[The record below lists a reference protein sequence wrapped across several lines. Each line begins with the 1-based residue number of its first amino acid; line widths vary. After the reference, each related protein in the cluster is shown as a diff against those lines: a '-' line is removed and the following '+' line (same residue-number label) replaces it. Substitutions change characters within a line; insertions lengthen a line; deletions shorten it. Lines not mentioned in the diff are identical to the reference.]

1 MRYWIILIID
11 TFFFL
16 PIYGQVDM
24 KVADDVQQRWQN
36 VSPEQVYI
44 LPSKGVYE
52 TGEDMWFKAWVLN
65 RSDFTLSGRSR
76 TLYLRIYSLSDSVV
90 WDEKYP
96 ISGGRTDGHVFIGEN
111 WKEGEYR
118 IEGYTKSSFYTGI
131 TESLYP
137 RKIFIVKSVMSK
149 DSLLSISRR
158 EALHPSPQNKAFRFG
173 LYPEGGTLVCG
184 VRSLVAFK
192 SSDGYGF
199 PVIVGGDLYEDGIKV
214 QSLKTEHD
222 GMGSFSFVPRAGSS
236 YRVRLSDGRD
246 IPMPSAVQNGMVL
259 HLERI
264 SNEYVLFKIIQ
275 PFSGIGHRITLL
287 AQMRGMSCCVASSLL
302 RDSLLIALP
311 LKEFASQGIAEVTLY
326 DEFLHPVSERL
337 LYVNPGRVLK
347 ITANP
352 EKGTYFRREGGKLS
366 IHVCDEHGAPVKAE
380 VCVSIFD
387 KSYENPLN
395 HETMLSYN
403 LLSTQIRGNIYN
415 SSYYFDSRN
424 EDRFRALDLLL
435 LTQGWR
441 RYTWESDSTISAGR
455 PFLSDGIAGSERV
468 GKKCQKKMPNGGV
481 QMVKVSGSDGKS
493 QLLWTDSLGCFEI
506 VPSLMSQFRGGYIYV
521 RPMLDKG
528 YKPRLSLTD
537 TSLQI
542 DSIRR
547 FSPEYAAFIGSEK
560 KKSEEDVHFLKGLG
574 GTILLKDVTVTK
586 KREVPYRDKYMG
598 RLDSLAQADFAAG
611 CWVCTD
617 GPQVIGSV
625 GHLNDY
631 LPGYTHHPAGS
642 PISNYKGKKLKPER
656 GKLYELIKYELKED
670 GKWHI
675 VDIRSIRYGGSLY
688 TNEELLRMYNIQCT
702 KAYYAKREF
711 YNPDLSDIHS
721 SLPDARNTLLWSPSV
736 MTDKEGNAILEFWTS
751 DINTRF
757 TGIVEGTDGNGL
769 LGSGSFE
776 MNVVKM
782 Q

>member
-11 TFFFL
+11 IFFFL

-199 PVIVGGDLYEDGIKV
+199 PVILGGDLYEDGIKV

-222 GMGSFSFVPRAGSS
+222 GMGSFSFIPRAGSS

-468 GKKCQKKMPNGGV
+468 GKKYQKKMPIGGV

-493 QLLWTDSLGCFEI
+493 QLLWTDSLGRFEI

-528 YKPRLSLTD
+528 YKPRLSLAD
-537 TSLQI
+537 TSSQI

-598 RLDSLAQADFAAG
+598 RLDSLTSLKMAG
-611 CWVCTD
+611 PWVCKH
-617 GPQVIGSV
+617 GF
-625 GHLNDY
+625 LE
-631 LPGYTHHPAGS
+631 
-642 PISNYKGKKLKPER
+642 NYKEGYSHLVGSYYSPFQCAEYEKDTIAIRRKPIIGKV
-656 GKLYELIKYELKED
+656 YQIVKYVPRDD
-670 GKWHI
+670 GLWI
-675 VDIRSIRYGGSLY
+675 LTDIQTVKYKGPLY
-688 TNEELLRMYNIQCT
+688 TNEELLRMNNIQRT
-702 KAYYAKREF
+702 KGYYVKREF

-736 MTDKEGNAILEFWTS
+736 MTDKEGNATLEFWTS

-757 TGIVEGTDGNGL
+757 IGIVEGTDGNGL

-782 Q
+782 K